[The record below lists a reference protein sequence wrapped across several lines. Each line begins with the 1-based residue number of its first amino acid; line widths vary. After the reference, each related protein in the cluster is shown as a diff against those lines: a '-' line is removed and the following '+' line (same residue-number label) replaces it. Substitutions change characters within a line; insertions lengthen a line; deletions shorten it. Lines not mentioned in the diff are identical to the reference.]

1 MKDTLNPNEWIV
13 MEALWAKSPAT
24 LGETIDRIGSRASWN
39 YKTYQSYMNVLE
51 KKGYISSEKRGRDK
65 FYSPAISREECIA
78 RESRAVLSKMQSDSV
93 GLMITSMVRE
103 GDLSRSDRLE
113 LMNMLEKML
122 KEETENESDR
132 SWIGVNGNFRHFSH
146 DFNISLAKII
156 LFELTLIRHFAK
168 WQMTF
173 CLIIHL
179 TYLYQ
184 SIAVV
189 CQTTVPGKTSPDRC
203 RQFCTPSDSFPSDA
217 FKSFQ
222 SHTSQTIV
230 SA

>member
-13 MEALWAKSPAT
+13 MEALWGKSPAT
-24 LGETIDRIGSRASWN
+24 LGETIDRIGSRASRN

-103 GDLSRSDRLE
+103 GDLSRSDKLE

-122 KEETENESDR
+122 KEENENESDR
-132 SWIGVNGNFRHFSH
+132 
-146 DFNISLAKII
+146 
-156 LFELTLIRHFAK
+156 
-168 WQMTF
+168 
-173 CLIIHL
+173 
-179 TYLYQ
+179 
-184 SIAVV
+184 
-189 CQTTVPGKTSPDRC
+189 
-203 RQFCTPSDSFPSDA
+203 
-217 FKSFQ
+217 
-222 SHTSQTIV
+222 
-230 SA
+230 

>member
-39 YKTYQSYMNVLE
+39 YKTYHSYMTVLE

-132 SWIGVNGNFRHFSH
+132 
-146 DFNISLAKII
+146 
-156 LFELTLIRHFAK
+156 
-168 WQMTF
+168 
-173 CLIIHL
+173 
-179 TYLYQ
+179 
-184 SIAVV
+184 
-189 CQTTVPGKTSPDRC
+189 
-203 RQFCTPSDSFPSDA
+203 
-217 FKSFQ
+217 
-222 SHTSQTIV
+222 
-230 SA
+230 

>member
-78 RESRAVLSKMQSDSV
+78 RENRAVLSKMQSDSV

-132 SWIGVNGNFRHFSH
+132 
-146 DFNISLAKII
+146 
-156 LFELTLIRHFAK
+156 
-168 WQMTF
+168 
-173 CLIIHL
+173 
-179 TYLYQ
+179 
-184 SIAVV
+184 
-189 CQTTVPGKTSPDRC
+189 
-203 RQFCTPSDSFPSDA
+203 
-217 FKSFQ
+217 
-222 SHTSQTIV
+222 
-230 SA
+230 

>member
-24 LGETIDRIGSRASWN
+24 LGETIDRIGSRVSWN

-132 SWIGVNGNFRHFSH
+132 
-146 DFNISLAKII
+146 
-156 LFELTLIRHFAK
+156 
-168 WQMTF
+168 
-173 CLIIHL
+173 
-179 TYLYQ
+179 
-184 SIAVV
+184 
-189 CQTTVPGKTSPDRC
+189 
-203 RQFCTPSDSFPSDA
+203 
-217 FKSFQ
+217 
-222 SHTSQTIV
+222 
-230 SA
+230 

>member
-1 MKDTLNPNEWIV
+1 MPQFIDPHVNLDYIYNHKLDIKSIGGNACEGYLNPNEWIV

-132 SWIGVNGNFRHFSH
+132 
-146 DFNISLAKII
+146 
-156 LFELTLIRHFAK
+156 
-168 WQMTF
+168 
-173 CLIIHL
+173 
-179 TYLYQ
+179 
-184 SIAVV
+184 
-189 CQTTVPGKTSPDRC
+189 
-203 RQFCTPSDSFPSDA
+203 
-217 FKSFQ
+217 
-222 SHTSQTIV
+222 
-230 SA
+230 

>member
-122 KEETENESDR
+122 KEEIENESDR
-132 SWIGVNGNFRHFSH
+132 LCPCSGGSLLRRHNGR
-146 DFNISLAKII
+146 
-156 LFELTLIRHFAK
+156 
-168 WQMTF
+168 
-173 CLIIHL
+173 
-179 TYLYQ
+179 
-184 SIAVV
+184 
-189 CQTTVPGKTSPDRC
+189 
-203 RQFCTPSDSFPSDA
+203 
-217 FKSFQ
+217 
-222 SHTSQTIV
+222 HTSV
-230 SA
+230 SFYIQKSHIL

>member
-65 FYSPAISREECIA
+65 FYSPAISREEYIA

-132 SWIGVNGNFRHFSH
+132 
-146 DFNISLAKII
+146 
-156 LFELTLIRHFAK
+156 
-168 WQMTF
+168 
-173 CLIIHL
+173 
-179 TYLYQ
+179 
-184 SIAVV
+184 
-189 CQTTVPGKTSPDRC
+189 
-203 RQFCTPSDSFPSDA
+203 
-217 FKSFQ
+217 
-222 SHTSQTIV
+222 
-230 SA
+230 

>member
-65 FYSPAISREECIA
+65 FYSPAISREECIT

-113 LMNMLEKML
+113 LMNMLQKML

-132 SWIGVNGNFRHFSH
+132 
-146 DFNISLAKII
+146 
-156 LFELTLIRHFAK
+156 
-168 WQMTF
+168 
-173 CLIIHL
+173 
-179 TYLYQ
+179 
-184 SIAVV
+184 
-189 CQTTVPGKTSPDRC
+189 
-203 RQFCTPSDSFPSDA
+203 
-217 FKSFQ
+217 
-222 SHTSQTIV
+222 
-230 SA
+230 

>member
-65 FYSPAISREECIA
+65 FYSPAISREECIT

-103 GDLSRSDRLE
+103 GDISRSDRLE

-132 SWIGVNGNFRHFSH
+132 
-146 DFNISLAKII
+146 
-156 LFELTLIRHFAK
+156 
-168 WQMTF
+168 
-173 CLIIHL
+173 
-179 TYLYQ
+179 
-184 SIAVV
+184 
-189 CQTTVPGKTSPDRC
+189 
-203 RQFCTPSDSFPSDA
+203 
-217 FKSFQ
+217 
-222 SHTSQTIV
+222 
-230 SA
+230 

>member
-39 YKTYQSYMNVLE
+39 YKTYQSYMNILE

-65 FYSPAISREECIA
+65 FYSPAISREECIT

-132 SWIGVNGNFRHFSH
+132 
-146 DFNISLAKII
+146 
-156 LFELTLIRHFAK
+156 
-168 WQMTF
+168 
-173 CLIIHL
+173 
-179 TYLYQ
+179 
-184 SIAVV
+184 
-189 CQTTVPGKTSPDRC
+189 
-203 RQFCTPSDSFPSDA
+203 
-217 FKSFQ
+217 
-222 SHTSQTIV
+222 
-230 SA
+230 

>member
-65 FYSPAISREECIA
+65 FYSPAISREECIT

-103 GDLSRSDRLE
+103 GELSRIDRLE
-113 LMNMLEKML
+113 LMKLLEKML

-132 SWIGVNGNFRHFSH
+132 
-146 DFNISLAKII
+146 
-156 LFELTLIRHFAK
+156 
-168 WQMTF
+168 
-173 CLIIHL
+173 
-179 TYLYQ
+179 
-184 SIAVV
+184 
-189 CQTTVPGKTSPDRC
+189 
-203 RQFCTPSDSFPSDA
+203 
-217 FKSFQ
+217 
-222 SHTSQTIV
+222 
-230 SA
+230 

>member
-24 LGETIDRIGSRASWN
+24 LGETIDRIGSRASRN

-132 SWIGVNGNFRHFSH
+132 
-146 DFNISLAKII
+146 
-156 LFELTLIRHFAK
+156 
-168 WQMTF
+168 
-173 CLIIHL
+173 
-179 TYLYQ
+179 
-184 SIAVV
+184 
-189 CQTTVPGKTSPDRC
+189 
-203 RQFCTPSDSFPSDA
+203 
-217 FKSFQ
+217 
-222 SHTSQTIV
+222 
-230 SA
+230 

>member
-65 FYSPAISREECIA
+65 FYSPAISREECIT

-122 KEETENESDR
+122 REETENESDR
-132 SWIGVNGNFRHFSH
+132 
-146 DFNISLAKII
+146 
-156 LFELTLIRHFAK
+156 
-168 WQMTF
+168 
-173 CLIIHL
+173 
-179 TYLYQ
+179 
-184 SIAVV
+184 
-189 CQTTVPGKTSPDRC
+189 
-203 RQFCTPSDSFPSDA
+203 
-217 FKSFQ
+217 
-222 SHTSQTIV
+222 
-230 SA
+230 

>member
-24 LGETIDRIGSRASWN
+24 LGEAIDRIGSRASWN

-65 FYSPAISREECIA
+65 FYSPAISREECIT

-132 SWIGVNGNFRHFSH
+132 
-146 DFNISLAKII
+146 
-156 LFELTLIRHFAK
+156 
-168 WQMTF
+168 
-173 CLIIHL
+173 
-179 TYLYQ
+179 
-184 SIAVV
+184 
-189 CQTTVPGKTSPDRC
+189 
-203 RQFCTPSDSFPSDA
+203 
-217 FKSFQ
+217 
-222 SHTSQTIV
+222 
-230 SA
+230 

>member
-65 FYSPAISREECIA
+65 FYSPAISREECIT

-122 KEETENESDR
+122 KEETENES
-132 SWIGVNGNFRHFSH
+132 V
-146 DFNISLAKII
+146 
-156 LFELTLIRHFAK
+156 
-168 WQMTF
+168 
-173 CLIIHL
+173 
-179 TYLYQ
+179 
-184 SIAVV
+184 
-189 CQTTVPGKTSPDRC
+189 
-203 RQFCTPSDSFPSDA
+203 
-217 FKSFQ
+217 
-222 SHTSQTIV
+222 
-230 SA
+230 

>member
-13 MEALWAKSPAT
+13 MGALWAKSPAT

-65 FYSPAISREECIA
+65 FYSPAISREECIT

-132 SWIGVNGNFRHFSH
+132 
-146 DFNISLAKII
+146 
-156 LFELTLIRHFAK
+156 
-168 WQMTF
+168 
-173 CLIIHL
+173 
-179 TYLYQ
+179 
-184 SIAVV
+184 
-189 CQTTVPGKTSPDRC
+189 
-203 RQFCTPSDSFPSDA
+203 
-217 FKSFQ
+217 
-222 SHTSQTIV
+222 
-230 SA
+230 

>member
-13 MEALWAKSPAT
+13 MEALWGKSPAT

-65 FYSPAISREECIA
+65 FYSPAISREECIT

-132 SWIGVNGNFRHFSH
+132 
-146 DFNISLAKII
+146 
-156 LFELTLIRHFAK
+156 
-168 WQMTF
+168 
-173 CLIIHL
+173 
-179 TYLYQ
+179 
-184 SIAVV
+184 
-189 CQTTVPGKTSPDRC
+189 
-203 RQFCTPSDSFPSDA
+203 
-217 FKSFQ
+217 
-222 SHTSQTIV
+222 
-230 SA
+230 

>member
-24 LGETIDRIGSRASWN
+24 LGETIDRIGNRASWN

-78 RESRAVLSKMQSDSV
+78 RESRAVLNKMQSDSV

-132 SWIGVNGNFRHFSH
+132 
-146 DFNISLAKII
+146 
-156 LFELTLIRHFAK
+156 
-168 WQMTF
+168 
-173 CLIIHL
+173 
-179 TYLYQ
+179 
-184 SIAVV
+184 
-189 CQTTVPGKTSPDRC
+189 
-203 RQFCTPSDSFPSDA
+203 
-217 FKSFQ
+217 
-222 SHTSQTIV
+222 
-230 SA
+230 

>member
-65 FYSPAISREECIA
+65 FYSPAISREECIS

-132 SWIGVNGNFRHFSH
+132 
-146 DFNISLAKII
+146 
-156 LFELTLIRHFAK
+156 
-168 WQMTF
+168 
-173 CLIIHL
+173 
-179 TYLYQ
+179 
-184 SIAVV
+184 
-189 CQTTVPGKTSPDRC
+189 
-203 RQFCTPSDSFPSDA
+203 
-217 FKSFQ
+217 
-222 SHTSQTIV
+222 
-230 SA
+230 

>member
-24 LGETIDRIGSRASWN
+24 LGETIDRIGSRASWH

-103 GDLSRSDRLE
+103 GDLSRSARLE

-132 SWIGVNGNFRHFSH
+132 
-146 DFNISLAKII
+146 
-156 LFELTLIRHFAK
+156 
-168 WQMTF
+168 
-173 CLIIHL
+173 
-179 TYLYQ
+179 
-184 SIAVV
+184 
-189 CQTTVPGKTSPDRC
+189 
-203 RQFCTPSDSFPSDA
+203 
-217 FKSFQ
+217 
-222 SHTSQTIV
+222 
-230 SA
+230 

>member
-24 LGETIDRIGSRASWN
+24 LGETIDRIGSRASWY

-132 SWIGVNGNFRHFSH
+132 
-146 DFNISLAKII
+146 
-156 LFELTLIRHFAK
+156 
-168 WQMTF
+168 
-173 CLIIHL
+173 
-179 TYLYQ
+179 
-184 SIAVV
+184 
-189 CQTTVPGKTSPDRC
+189 
-203 RQFCTPSDSFPSDA
+203 
-217 FKSFQ
+217 
-222 SHTSQTIV
+222 
-230 SA
+230 

>member
-24 LGETIDRIGSRASWN
+24 LGETIDRKGSRASWN

-132 SWIGVNGNFRHFSH
+132 
-146 DFNISLAKII
+146 
-156 LFELTLIRHFAK
+156 
-168 WQMTF
+168 
-173 CLIIHL
+173 
-179 TYLYQ
+179 
-184 SIAVV
+184 
-189 CQTTVPGKTSPDRC
+189 
-203 RQFCTPSDSFPSDA
+203 
-217 FKSFQ
+217 
-222 SHTSQTIV
+222 
-230 SA
+230 

>member
-1 MKDTLNPNEWIV
+1 VKDTLNPNEWIV

-65 FYSPAISREECIA
+65 FYSPAISREECIT

-132 SWIGVNGNFRHFSH
+132 
-146 DFNISLAKII
+146 
-156 LFELTLIRHFAK
+156 
-168 WQMTF
+168 
-173 CLIIHL
+173 
-179 TYLYQ
+179 
-184 SIAVV
+184 
-189 CQTTVPGKTSPDRC
+189 
-203 RQFCTPSDSFPSDA
+203 
-217 FKSFQ
+217 
-222 SHTSQTIV
+222 
-230 SA
+230 

>member
-122 KEETENESDR
+122 KEETENEEVLELDESGPDGDGTGAAD
-132 SWIGVNGNFRHFSH
+132 SHAERHH
-146 DFNISLAKII
+146 RRGQL
-156 LFELTLIRHFAK
+156 
-168 WQMTF
+168 
-173 CLIIHL
+173 
-179 TYLYQ
+179 
-184 SIAVV
+184 V
-189 CQTTVPGKTSPDRC
+189 
-203 RQFCTPSDSFPSDA
+203 
-217 FKSFQ
+217 
-222 SHTSQTIV
+222 
-230 SA
+230 

>member
-39 YKTYQSYMNVLE
+39 YKTYQSYMKVLE

-132 SWIGVNGNFRHFSH
+132 
-146 DFNISLAKII
+146 
-156 LFELTLIRHFAK
+156 
-168 WQMTF
+168 
-173 CLIIHL
+173 
-179 TYLYQ
+179 
-184 SIAVV
+184 
-189 CQTTVPGKTSPDRC
+189 
-203 RQFCTPSDSFPSDA
+203 
-217 FKSFQ
+217 
-222 SHTSQTIV
+222 
-230 SA
+230 